1 MFRDKWYMIM
11 LFVFVV
17 MECIVQVMAY
27 LTRKWLASCPHGLLF
42 GIWSGVCPCST
53 FFLGGGHFMDIDIIG
68 FQKG

>member
-1 MFRDKWYMIM
+1 MIM